1 MTRIATFI
9 AARDR
14 RRAGI
19 AFRKGQPKPVELPED
34 ENEAKALFE
43 TLQADPV
50 LKLVENDGG
59 LDQVEEDPDTATQG
73 AATPPASVKPP
84 VKKSAKP
91 AVKKAAPAKQPTKSA
106 E

>member
-19 AFRKGQPKPVELPED
+19 AFKKGQPKPVELPED

-50 LKLVENDGG
+50 LKLVETGDG
-59 LDQVEEDPDTATQG
+59 LDQAEEDPDTTTQG
-73 AATPPASVKPP
+73 APAKPP

-91 AVKKAAPAKQPTKSA
+91 AAKKAPPAKQPTKSA